1 MEFSVSSAG
10 TGVEYSASQS
20 ASVGDQLSAT
30 AFVRTGG
37 ANVSGTFAV
46 TSKGGTKETWQQ
58 AFTADGEWQTL
69 SIPVTVA
76 QSGHTGF
83 TVQVLSNTPGATLYL
98 DQVALLTNPWTPNS
112 GASQT
117 IVFDGAAAQSGSG
130 YLKLTPTGSGGGS
143 SYIDMA
149 ASSDIGGTYAAG
161 TTWQAMVYLKSSSD
175 TSLATGKISLGPAG
189 GTSTAQEFSVGS
201 EWTAVPVSFTVGS
214 SPLSSLRV
222 TVSVNGSS
230 VPVEVD
236 SVTIS
241 DGTSPPD
248 GVTTPLPHPEHGW
261 VYLWDDAFGVPGLHL
276 WAISAQVDFE
286 DGEPGLGVSATV
298 YQDPTKASK
307 VMSGT
312 DWMKGDMAVN
322 ISYTDPCFL
331 FDFSSDGGNSGV
343 SLGQGVFTAKD
354 FSINF
359 APRGCQVGL
368 ETLPKGA
375 SLSFDGQLGDG
386 TVNFDVA
393 IEDGDDGPVF
403 TYDVGITDITV
414 GGFDFKEMELS
425 ILLSETDDSIT
436 FAGDMV
442 LPMGNFSN
450 SFDLSANQA
459 GLAMDGSV
467 SVTDWQWTGGGFDVE
482 EFAFDMSMTVPFGAG
497 ECGSF
502 SADTTGQMD
511 MAKKTSLS
519 FTGDIAMN
527 CGKLDVLELD
537 FDYHHGAVTE
547 IFELKYD
554 SDTGIL
560 AGDVEF
566 SFERSTS
573 WKFLTHRYNRHPK
586 FAIKLA
592 YSMDVA
598 NPGSAAT
605 ATLTGNVSVSGG
617 DGSLSCTIEA
627 GSGANWA
634 DDQCSLHVHISVG
647 GGHTYNS
654 SW

>member
-1 MEFSVSSAG
+1 
-10 TGVEYSASQS
+10 
-20 ASVGDQLSAT
+20 
-30 AFVRTGG
+30 
-37 ANVSGTFAV
+37 
-46 TSKGGTKETWQQ
+46 
-58 AFTADGEWQTL
+58 
-69 SIPVTVA
+69 
-76 QSGHTGF
+76 
-83 TVQVLSNTPGATLYL
+83 
-98 DQVALLTNPWTPNS
+98 
-112 GASQT
+112 
-117 IVFDGAAAQSGSG
+117 
-130 YLKLTPTGSGGGS
+130 
-143 SYIDMA
+143 
-149 ASSDIGGTYAAG
+149 
-161 TTWQAMVYLKSSSD
+161 
-175 TSLATGKISLGPAG
+175 
-189 GTSTAQEFSVGS
+189 
-201 EWTAVPVSFTVGS
+201 
-214 SPLSSLRV
+214 
-222 TVSVNGSS
+222 
-230 VPVEVD
+230 
-236 SVTIS
+236 
-241 DGTSPPD
+241 
-248 GVTTPLPHPEHGW
+248 
-261 VYLWDDAFGVPGLHL
+261 
-276 WAISAQVDFE
+276 
-286 DGEPGLGVSATV
+286 
-298 YQDPTKASK
+298 
-307 VMSGT
+307 
-312 DWMKGDMAVN
+312 
-322 ISYTDPCFL
+322 
-331 FDFSSDGGNSGV
+331 
-343 SLGQGVFTAKD
+343 
-354 FSINF
+354 
-359 APRGCQVGL
+359 
-368 ETLPKGA
+368 
-375 SLSFDGQLGDG
+375 
-386 TVNFDVA
+386 
-393 IEDGDDGPVF
+393 
-403 TYDVGITDITV
+403 
-414 GGFDFKEMELS
+414 
-425 ILLSETDDSIT
+425 
-436 FAGDMV
+436 
-442 LPMGNFSN
+442 
-450 SFDLSANQA
+450 
-459 GLAMDGSV
+459 MDGSV